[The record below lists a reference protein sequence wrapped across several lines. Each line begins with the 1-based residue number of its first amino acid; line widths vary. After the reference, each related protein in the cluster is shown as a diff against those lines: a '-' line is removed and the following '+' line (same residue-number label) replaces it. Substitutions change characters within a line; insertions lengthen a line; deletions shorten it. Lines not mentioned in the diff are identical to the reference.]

1 MACDAQLGDNEKN
14 VKICISTRCSVGAKK
29 PPTLQVF
36 PLLSWDVG
44 QSSPKEGN
52 FQSKFMKMSGAVT
65 HDPNHGK
72 LKY

>member
-1 MACDAQLGDNEKN
+1 MLSLA
-14 VKICISTRCSVGAKK
+14 VMKIIVNIFLLTALGAKK